1 MDVHL
6 DGVVCY
12 RYCEQSVIDTVNSK
26 HIEVHLFFAAYSKLG
41 ANIDVVFMK
50 EKKKSPLNNTVIST
64 ICYHKKKKK
73 PPRKTDQLLPHFSSH
88 SHMFKKVVCSHF
100 VLKSSES
107 KPHG

>member
-50 EKKKSPLNNTVIST
+50 EKKKA
-64 ICYHKKKKK
+64 H
-73 PPRKTDQLLPHFSSH
+73 
-88 SHMFKKVVCSHF
+88 
-100 VLKSSES
+100 
-107 KPHG
+107 

>member
-64 ICYHKKKKK
+64 ICNHKKKKTHQEK
-73 PPRKTDQLLPHFSSH
+73 QISYCHIFLPIAI
-88 SHMFKKVVCSHF
+88 C
-100 VLKSSES
+100 LKRLSAVILF
-107 KPHG
+107 

>member
-50 EKKKSPLNNTVIST
+50 EKKKPT
-64 ICYHKKKKK
+64 K
-73 PPRKTDQLLPHFSSH
+73 
-88 SHMFKKVVCSHF
+88 
-100 VLKSSES
+100 
-107 KPHG
+107 